1 MKTID
6 KFAILCILAAA
17 VAACGQKP
25 DPEPIPD
32 DPTETRTLT
41 FVLPS
46 FTAGEGEELP
56 AGIKTAWAAG
66 DQIVVH
72 GEYAKDQVTVTL
84 AASDISADG
93 KSATQTVSG
102 LYPYKRDDCTST
114 LYAAYPASAVDN
126 LKHCFFY
133 SAFKPVN
140 MPLMAACNTGETFN
154 FVNLTSAVSF
164 VVDGDFDS
172 FSFTARKDINIGFS
186 RYQVKITDKEVNLKQ
201 YLEGATSTILSTELV
216 ADGETV
222 NTLFVP
228 GGLPLDAGFILTFS
242 KDGKSQKLLKD
253 KEEVIVEVG
262 ELLDLGDVTDFLVD
276 AADDID
282 PDLATSIDLQGNA
295 NCYIV
300 YEPGVYKF
308 KAVKGNTDKAIT
320 GIDAVELLWETYC
333 DTEEVT
339 PRTVVEGCAYDED
352 SGSVCFKLPTPVK
365 PGNALLAALDKD
377 ENVLWS
383 WHIWIPETPIT
394 DDTHGFGSFKMM
406 SRNLGALVD
415 TEAGAPADPRSF
427 GLLYQWGRKDP
438 FLGASA
444 IDSTEP
450 VTFAGTAMTVAEGPV
465 DPETVF
471 DKPTVFFNVS
481 GAWATGNDNMMWG
494 DVERDASA
502 EKSVYDPCPA
512 GYRIPG
518 RKHFSIFQ
526 NNGSTIAG
534 WNFDA
539 ANGVVQLG
547 SPLAYFPVCGY
558 LQVDGTLANGSAI
571 VWDARND
578 YESTKT
584 SYSMYINNNES
595 VKQAVTRAFGGSV
608 RCEAE

>member
-1 MKTID
+1 MKINM
-6 KFAILCILAAA
+6 KNISKIAILCILALAA
-17 VAACGQKP
+17 FGCQQKTDPTP
-25 DPEPIPD
+25 DPGTKPVVEP
-32 DPTETRTLT
+32 ETHTLT
-41 FVLPS
+41 FVLPD
-46 FTAGEGEELP
+46 GEK
-56 AGIKTAWAAG
+56 AAWEAG

-242 KDGKSQKLLKD
+242 KDGKSQKD

-262 ELLDLGDVTDFLVD
+262 ELLDLGDITDFLVD

-365 PGNALLAALDKD
+365 PGNALLAGNAGHRGCVRIRFIQND
-377 ENVLWS
+377 ES
-383 WHIWIPETPIT
+383 
-394 DDTHGFGSFKMM
+394 
-406 SRNLGALVD
+406 
-415 TEAGAPADPRSF
+415 
-427 GLLYQWGRKDP
+427 
-438 FLGASA
+438 
-444 IDSTEP
+444 
-450 VTFAGTAMTVAEGPV
+450 
-465 DPETVF
+465 
-471 DKPTVFFNVS
+471 
-481 GAWATGNDNMMWG
+481 
-494 DVERDASA
+494 
-502 EKSVYDPCPA
+502 
-512 GYRIPG
+512 
-518 RKHFSIFQ
+518 
-526 NNGSTIAG
+526 
-534 WNFDA
+534 
-539 ANGVVQLG
+539 
-547 SPLAYFPVCGY
+547 
-558 LQVDGTLANGSAI
+558 
-571 VWDARND
+571 
-578 YESTKT
+578 
-584 SYSMYINNNES
+584 
-595 VKQAVTRAFGGSV
+595 
-608 RCEAE
+608 